1 MAHETSHVALRHGTN
16 QASKA
21 SAAQVPLAILGGML
35 GSNSV
40 GAVLAQFGAGFAANS
55 ILLKY
60 SRTAESQAD
69 IMATQILYDSGYDPR
84 AMAQFFEKIQA
95 EDKGGRPQESLR
107 DKGYSPGPIDG
118 ILGPQTRAAIRE
130 YQKAESLPVTGRLDS
145 ETAGKLGVGSESAGG
160 NFKGAGKEI
169 KEGGQEAGHEMK
181 EGKPVA
187 AGKELGKGVGRMGK
201 KIGKGVKKAVDPDS
215 DRGDREKK
223 QEEEEK
229 KDK

>member
-1 MAHETSHVALRHGTN
+1 M
-16 QASKA
+16 
-21 SAAQVPLAILGGML
+21 VPLIKRSAWLITWLALLASGVIPLDLCPFALAGEKEER
-35 GSNSV
+35 SSV
-40 GAVLAQFGAGFAANS
+40 VRNG
-55 ILLKY
+55 
-60 SRTAESQAD
+60 D
-69 IMATQILYDSGYDPR
+69 I
-84 AMAQFFEKIQA
+84 EKV
-95 EDKGGRPQESLR
+95 QESLR

-118 ILGPQTRAAIRE
+118 VLGPQTRAAIRE

-145 ETAGKLGVGSESAGG
+145 ETAGKLGVEPESAGG

-169 KEGGQEAGHEMK
+169 KAGGQEAGHEMK

-223 QEEEEK
+223 QEEEK
-229 KDK
+229 KDR